1 MDTTPLKIN
10 MFFRR
15 ESKSNRNSNQ
25 RLNGLKRFKTDL
37 GYARWADDSGG
48 EYDNAMFGVR

>member
-1 MDTTPLKIN
+1 